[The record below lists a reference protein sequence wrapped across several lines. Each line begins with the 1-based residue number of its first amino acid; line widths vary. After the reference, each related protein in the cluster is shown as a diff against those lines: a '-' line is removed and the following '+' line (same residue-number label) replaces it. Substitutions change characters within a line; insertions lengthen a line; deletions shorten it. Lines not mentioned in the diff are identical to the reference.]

1 MHIHNDDNYFY
12 IICIYYN
19 LSFFITYLKLI
30 RKSSVQYIIIMFLET
45 VQCSFSSHLFEKWLL
60 VPQKVRPAGHS
71 LETFTATNN
80 EFWNRELDHVPV
92 MLYGRR
98 TRTKTFMKNDSGRWS
113 GRRCLVFQ
121 RDWLRPGILLFTVF
135 STSAKYDLVI
145 LVYNF

>member
-80 EFWNRELDHVPV
+80 EF
-92 MLYGRR
+92 
-98 TRTKTFMKNDSGRWS
+98 
-113 GRRCLVFQ
+113 
-121 RDWLRPGILLFTVF
+121 
-135 STSAKYDLVI
+135 
-145 LVYNF
+145 